1 MFNRDKYNV
10 VIMQKILRVTRLLV
24 NDRHILPP
32 PRRER
37 VLMERKL
44 VLVTID
50 DKNFGAM
57 HSHRVRNVHLYRGFL
72 IER

>member
-1 MFNRDKYNV
+1 M
-10 VIMQKILRVTRLLV
+10 THLLV

-44 VLVTID
+44 VLVNID

-57 HSHRVRNVHLYRGFL
+57 HSHMVRNAHLYREFL